1 LFLEAISGSTD
12 LRLQK
17 SKTGSSFL
25 TRGRDMTIDITQS
38 IEATAHY
45 YGDEADEMRAY
56 LKDGETRALALD
68 NRGPIVFDDKGDL
81 DASIREAYSKY
92 GFYIFEN
99 VLSAEELNDVKAD
112 LDAIRD
118 IFPTGPDSK
127 VNHRGEPALG
137 ADNKA
142 LNLIWS
148 KPLGDPLG
156 GTKLAN
162 GRHEVKMFEP
172 EAKADTPESAPFLLL
187 GSLQFSDA
195 CLRVYGHPG
204 LLKVAEAINGADFA
218 PFNEALFIKDPG
230 IGAAVSWHQDGVTH
244 WDNPDFDQDIH
255 GFNFMAQVFGST
267 AVNGVWV
274 LPGTHKHGKLDIADL
289 VGSSGS
295 ERLEGAVPI
304 VCNPGDVA
312 ICNRQLLHGSF
323 PNCGF
328 EPRVTVNFGFHRR
341 SSVLGV
347 DGGGIHSARQVFD
360 EEVVTR
366 RSRTIG
372 YAIDARKQRFPDE
385 EPYCYQPLAD
395 KASEYVWND
404 AARADLKDYNL
415 EDLSI

>member
-1 LFLEAISGSTD
+1 
-12 LRLQK
+12 
-17 SKTGSSFL
+17 
-25 TRGRDMTIDITQS
+25 MTIDIAKS
-38 IEATAHY
+38 IEATANY
-45 YGDEADEMRAY
+45 YGDEADAMRTY

-99 VLSAEELNDVKAD
+99 VLSAEELKDVKAD

-156 GTKLAN
+156 GTELAN

-195 CLRVYGHPG
+195 CLRVYGHPE

-372 YAIDARKQRFPDE
+372 YAIDARKQRFPEE

-395 KASEYVWND
+395 KASEYVWDD

>member
-1 LFLEAISGSTD
+1 MVQDISY
-12 LRLQK
+12 
-17 SKTGSSFL
+17 
-25 TRGRDMTIDITQS
+25 S
-38 IEATAHY
+38 IEACARY
-45 YGDEADEMRAY
+45 YGDDADAMRDY
-56 LKDGETRALALD
+56 LTNGQKRALTLR
-68 NRGPIVFDDKGDL
+68 NRGPIKFDENGNL
-81 DASIREAYSKY
+81 DDAIREAYSKF

-99 VLSAEELNDVKAD
+99 VLSEEELTDIKAD

-118 IFPTGPDSK
+118 DFPTDPESK
-127 VNHRGEPALG
+127 VNHRGKPALG
-137 ADNKA
+137 SDNKA

-156 GTKLAN
+156 GTSLAN

-172 EAKADTPESAPFLLL
+172 EAKSDTPAAAPFLLL

-195 CLRVYGHPG
+195 CLRVYGHPQ
-204 LLKVAEAINGADFA
+204 LLKIAEQINGSDFA
-218 PFNEALFIKDPG
+218 PFNEALFIKEPG

-255 GFNFMAQVFGST
+255 GFNFMAQVYGST

-274 LPGTHKHGKLDIADL
+274 LPGTHKEGKLEIAKL
-289 VGSSGS
+289 VERSGS

-304 VCNPGDVA
+304 VCNPGDIA

-323 PNCGF
+323 PHCGF
-328 EPRVTVNFGFHRR
+328 EPRITVNFGFHRR
-341 SSVLGV
+341 SSVVGV
-347 DGGGIHSARQVFD
+347 SGGGIHSKQQDFD
-360 EEVVTR
+360 EDVVAR

-385 EPYCYQPLAD
+385 QSYVYQPFE
-395 KASEYVWND
+395 KSGIEYVWND